1 MLSSGRKVLTLSLR
15 LSAALLLILVAA
27 QGLLRA
33 QTARW
38 HPDRGSLGVGQT
50 TELQLVLEGCSPTG
64 TPSLPTV
71 TGTVLELSGTS
82 QSTQVINGSVTR
94 RVILNYLVRPSQRGS
109 LQIPAFDITTDRGA
123 VTVPAVTYEVGE
135 ATVGQ
140 SGTSLDSIVYSRLH
154 LPTQGVWAGEVFPL
168 QYTLSLARRFSPN
181 LGGPVEW
188 NPAPLTVEEWGKMET
203 VDMMKGGES
212 WLEATHRSRASVR
225 TPGTFTLKPAQQ
237 LVNLQTGTS
246 MFGVFARPTMEQYAI
261 TSLAP
266 SLTVKP
272 LPGGAPAE
280 FSGAVGEFVLTSKV
294 VPTTAAVGEP
304 VTWTLELAGT
314 GNWPDISGLPSRQAS
329 RDFRVVQPQ
338 PKRIPKEGTLF
349 DATFTEDVV
358 LIPTRPGTYAVGP
371 YRWSYFDPKSGQY
384 RTIQTERTEIVVTG
398 AIAAPTAPTGTPS
411 VNGESAPP
419 SGASATS
426 ALPPPARPAAL
437 PQLIPGEPLPGA
449 TSTGIPLSRFAAIGG
464 VVGAGV
470 ALLLAWFT
478 LALQRARRRD
488 PRRVERDARTRLL
501 LTLKGISQTQE
512 AGQLR
517 TLLRAWQRDV
527 LLLLRVPHASPS
539 QPLLAKTLQA
549 RGNQDADTW
558 MDLWKEVDR
567 ALYSG
572 TSHLPSNWVERAR
585 GAIERQRVPAFSA
598 LSLFKPQNLL
608 PFVALFT
615 LIAALPSLHGA
626 SALESYAKGD
636 FPAAQSAFRER
647 LASHPTDWIAHHNL
661 ALALGQQ
668 DRWGEAAAHASAAFV
683 QQPNNENVRWTWM
696 LALQRAG
703 YTPPTLGGFLT
714 PNPFH
719 KIAQVLSPA
728 QWSYTAV
735 LSAWLAAA
743 GIALCLCPLYGV
755 GPRWLRVLG
764 CAVIAGGFLLA
775 ALSLSSRRLYG
786 PTADAT
792 AVIIWKPTV
801 LRSIPTEADTTQ
813 KTTPVAA
820 GSLARVEKTFL
831 KWHRIAFSN
840 GQTGWI
846 QASDAL
852 PLWKQP

>member
-1 MLSSGRKVLTLSLR
+1 MLSSLRKSFILSLR
-15 LSAALLLILVAA
+15 LCAALLFVLCAA

-64 TPSLPTV
+64 TPSLPAL

-123 VTVPAVTYEVGE
+123 VTVPSVTYEVGE

-154 LPTQGVWAGEVFPL
+154 LPAQGVWAGEVFPL

-203 VDMMKGGES
+203 IDMMKGGES

-272 LPGGAPAE
+272 LPGGAPTE
-280 FSGAVGEFVLTSKV
+280 FNGAVGEFVLTSKV
-294 VPTTAAVGEP
+294 IPTTAAVGEP

-358 LIPTRPGTYAVGP
+358 LIPTRPGTYTVGP

-398 AIAAPTAPTGTPS
+398 PVASSTSPTGTP
-411 VNGESAPP
+411 VANGENAAP
-419 SGASATS
+419 SGTS
-426 ALPPPARPAAL
+426 AASNVLPPPARPAAL
-437 PQLIPGEPLPGA
+437 PQLIPGEPLASTTSTAVPLSRLAMIIGA
-449 TSTGIPLSRFAAIGG
+449 TSA
-464 VVGAGV
+464 GA
-470 ALLLAWFT
+470 ALLIAWFA
-478 LALQRARRRD
+478 LALRRARQRD
-488 PRRVERDARTRLL
+488 PRRAEREARTRLL
-501 LTLKGISQTQE
+501 LTLKGISQTQD

-539 QPLLAKTLQA
+539 QPLLSKTLEA
-549 RGNQDADTW
+549 RGNQDVDTW
-558 MDLWKEVDR
+558 MDLWRETDR

-572 TSHLPSNWVERAR
+572 TSQLPPNWGERAR

-608 PFVALFT
+608 PFVALVT
-615 LIAALPSLHGA
+615 LLLSLPSLHGA

-636 FPAAQSAFRER
+636 FSAAQSAFRER
-647 LASHPTDWIAHHNL
+647 LASNPTDWIAHHNL

-683 QQPNNENVRWTWM
+683 QQPNNEKVRWTWT

-703 YTPPTLGGFLT
+703 YTPPILGSFLT
-714 PNPFH
+714 PNPLH
-719 KIAQVLSPA
+719 RIAQVLSPA
-728 QWSYTAV
+728 KWSYATV
-735 LSAWLAAA
+735 LSAWLAA
-743 GIALCLCPLYGV
+743 
-755 GPRWLRVLG
+755 
-764 CAVIAGGFLLA
+764 GG
-775 ALSLSSRRLYG
+775 
-786 PTADAT
+786 
-792 AVIIWKPTV
+792 
-801 LRSIPTEADTTQ
+801 
-813 KTTPVAA
+813 
-820 GSLARVEKTFL
+820 
-831 KWHRIAFSN
+831 
-840 GQTGWI
+840 
-846 QASDAL
+846 
-852 PLWKQP
+852 